1 MLAALLENMGVKIM
15 HVLHAADTEEA
26 LHEAF
31 ATLLAECDL
40 VITVGGVSVGEK
52 DLVKPVIE
60 QLGGTLD
67 LWRVRM
73 KPGKPVAL
81 ARAGNK
87 PIVCLPGNPVS
98 SFVVFVML
106 VSPLVRMMQGRDDIL
121 PPVHYGKLSTTTTYR
136 ETREEF
142 IRVRALPATDG
153 STALEPYPLQGS
165 GIISSLP
172 WSSGLARIP
181 VNTLVG
187 NGDIV
192 AYYSWAHWL
201 A

>member
-1 MLAALLENMGVKIM
+1 
-15 HVLHAADTEEA
+15 
-26 LHEAF
+26 
-31 ATLLAECDL
+31 
-40 VITVGGVSVGEK
+40 
-52 DLVKPVIE
+52 
-60 QLGGTLD
+60 
-67 LWRVRM
+67 
-73 KPGKPVAL
+73 
-81 ARAGNK
+81 
-87 PIVCLPGNPVS
+87 
-98 SFVVFVML
+98 

-153 STALEPYPLQGS
+153 STALEPYLLQGS

-187 NGDIV
+187 DGDIV